1 MRSAVARRDLIV
13 RQWSVPAISDSTRL
27 ALGFAFLAALT
38 AGLVAAMAH
47 RGIAEPWS
55 DFSQLA
61 IGARALAMER
71 NPYTSVIT
79 PAGMPL
85 VYPLPAVMVALPLAW
100 LPTVWADSLWAA
112 FGVGV
117 LAYAHAR
124 SGRIERPAV
133 LAFCSAAIAQCVLTG
148 QWSAILLG
156 AMLLSGETG
165 WGSLLACKPTN
176 AIWLFVTRPSWRA
189 WHWIWTAIALSVM
202 VRPMW
207 PLEWWAATRAV
218 MSYAVTPALLP
229 FGFVVVLVCASRWR
243 RPEARLL
250 LFMMLVPHTTFVYET
265 LPLLYLVPT
274 TWRQGWLLCA
284 SSWLCYAAICL
295 FVPHSTPVAEAV
307 HLGGLLS
314 MAGIYLPCALLILR
328 RPNLAE
334 RNNG

>member
-1 MRSAVARRDLIV
+1 MNEQAAPHDLIV
-13 RQWSVPAISDSTRL
+13 RSWSAPVLADSTRL
-27 ALGFAFLAALT
+27 ALGFSLLAALT
-38 AGLVAAMAH
+38 AGCVAAVAH

-55 DFSQLA
+55 DFSQLSL
-61 IGARALAMER
+61 GARALALEM
-71 NPYTSVIT
+71 NPYTTVIT

-85 VYPLPAVMVALPLAW
+85 VYPLPAVLLALPLAW

-148 QWSAILLG
+148 QWSALLLG
-156 AMLLSGETG
+156 AMLLSADTA
-165 WGSLLACKPTN
+165 WGGLLTCTPTT
-176 AIWLFVTRPSWRA
+176 AIWLFITRPSWRA
-189 WHWIWTAIALSVM
+189 MHWIGTALALSVM

-207 PLEWWAATRAV
+207 PLEWWAATRVV
-218 MSYAVTPALLP
+218 MSYAVVPAVLP
-229 FGFVVVLVCASRWR
+229 FGFIVVLVCASRWR

-250 LFMMLVPHTTFVYET
+250 LLMMMVPHTTFIYET

-284 SSWLCYAAICL
+284 SSWVRFAAICL
-295 FVPHSTPVAEAV
+295 FVPHSTPIAEAV

-328 RPNLAE
+328 RPNRACCK
-334 RNNG
+334 